1 MAPAY
6 HTPTLESVPVTLAPQ
21 SAASSGKIIRYA
33 LIFETLANLFGIGL
47 FLYFAEQA
55 PAFIATP
62 RPANAM
68 VARLMAHANKP
79 LPVSTFTVEMLVGF
93 VATMTVPI
101 VLCLP
106 NTKRA
111 VESRPTVYTTLL
123 AGELVLI
130 AQCVLEGTTGRNGL
144 HPARCWQIIAN
155 LAPFALWRS
164 WVLWVRPEW
173 FGSYKEGNV
182 KKA

>member
-6 HTPTLESVPVTLAPQ
+6 HTPTLESVSVTLAPQ
-21 SAASSGKIIRYA
+21 SAGSSGKIIRYA
-33 LIFETLANLFGIGL
+33 LIFETLANLFGIGF
-47 FLYFAEQA
+47 FLYFAERA
-55 PAFIATP
+55 PAFITAP

-93 VATMTVPI
+93 ILTMTVPL

-111 VESRPTVYTTLL
+111 VESRPTVYATLL
-123 AGELVLI
+123 AGEVVLI
-130 AQCVLEGTTGRNGL
+130 VQCALEATTARNGL
-144 HPARCWQIIAN
+144 HPARCWQVIAN
-155 LAPFALWRS
+155 LAPFAVWRIWMLWG
-164 WVLWVRPEW
+164 RPEW
-173 FGSYKEGNV
+173 FGSYKEGTV